1 MGCALCESLGRSHE
15 EEKQKILDSPR
26 QTGIVICGFDWLKDS
41 KLHHALDVWFTNA
54 LNNGRRRFLAMTP
67 RDHMKTTYFA
77 ISYMVNLVIKSPE
90 VRVLYRMA
98 SATEAE
104 KTLASVVSI
113 LSTSDT
119 LKHFFPDRVLDTK
132 HPKVVCRADHLKV
145 VRAGIYREG
154 TIEARGIDSKV
165 VGGHFTHQIFDDVID
180 EMMIDSD
187 LVQGKVVNRLK
198 RSDSMFVNP
207 AEDVELIIGTRW
219 PGQFYRW
226 LLQDSGI
233 LDEYESIV
241 LGCYVDDR
249 LHGLMKKAGIEDD
262 YVDDTPI
269 WPEHFT
275 MDTLET
281 IKRKSEFDFSHQW
294 LNVEVDEGTR
304 RFNREDFK
312 FYKLEKDNC
321 VVNMDGKEYKVA
333 LSSLYRTM
341 TIDPATGEN
350 ERTDQS
356 AITVC
361 GFDRHTGI
369 IFVLAV
375 WQSRCLPL
383 DLINQII
390 DVAQKWKPHVVSPED
405 VSFQKT
411 LKHFLRQ
418 EMIQRGVHFNIQPV
432 KPGAKSKGS
441 RILDSLQPF
450 VANQQMYVLRSHAS
464 SLVSEMVSMQVVK
477 GKVVGRSPNLADSL
491 SYHSEY
497 WRGIE
502 AQSAREDQDT
512 ERVKGWCPDAG
523 PAYGIV
529 CTT

>member
-1 MGCALCESLGRSHE
+1 MGCPVCDPRGRNHE
-15 EEKQKILDSPR
+15 EERQKILDSPR
-26 QTGIVICGFDWLKDS
+26 YTGIAVCGFDWLRDS
-41 KLHHALDVWFTNA
+41 KLHHALDLWFTNSLKA
-54 LNNGRRRFLAMTP
+54 GRRRFLAMTP

-77 ISYMVNLVIKSPE
+77 ISYIVNLVIKNPE
-90 VRVLYRMA
+90 VRILYRMA

-113 LSTSDT
+113 LSTSET

-132 HPKVVCRADHLKV
+132 HPLVVCRADHLKV
-145 VRAGIYREG
+145 PRKGIYREG

-207 AEDVELIIGTRW
+207 AEDIELIIGTRW

-249 LHGLMKKAGIEDD
+249 LHDLMTRAGVEDD
-262 YVDDTPI
+262 YIDDTPI

-275 MDTLET
+275 LDTLET
-281 IKRKSEFDFSHQW
+281 IKRKSEFDFAHQW
-294 LNVEVDEGTR
+294 LNVEVEEGTR
-304 RFNREDFK
+304 RFDRKDFM
-312 FYKLEKDNC
+312 FYKMDQGRC
-321 VVNMDGKEYKVA
+321 VATIDKVEYVVP
-333 LSSLYRTM
+333 LSDLYITM
-341 TIDPATGEN
+341 TVDPATGEHSHN
-350 ERTDQS
+350 DQS

-361 GFDRHTGI
+361 GFDRKTGL
-369 IFVLAV
+369 IFVLEA
-375 WQSRCLPL
+375 WHAQALPI
-383 DLINQII
+383 DLINKII
-390 DVAQKWKPHVVSPED
+390 DTAKKWKPHVVAPED

-411 LKHFLRQ
+411 LKHFLKQ
-418 EMIQRGVHFNIQPV
+418 EMQQRGVHFNIQPV

-441 RILDSLQPF
+441 RILDALQPF

-464 SLVSEMVSMQVVK
+464 SLVSEMVSMQVVA

-491 SYHSEY
+491 AYHAEF
-497 WRGIE
+497 WRGITL
-502 AQSAREDQDT
+502 QMHKEDQET
-512 ERVKGWCPDAG
+512 ERVKGWCPESG